1 MDAKELKFLLK
12 LLSFPNYRSSLSQ
25 IQPTPKMRSPERNS
39 ICRELR
45 DRELVGC
52 REQIKNLTIAPPG
65 KSLLKIDSTQLPV
78 TPEEIKVL
86 QASSQGTISPGKVGI
101 PAANRETVIQG
112 LANRGFI
119 NIETEIKEVWLTER
133 GQQFLVEEYQSNSS
147 SANITLKML
156 TDYLRLMRK
165 VQGNSAY
172 IPTPTQ
178 AMSSAVPAGDIAAEK
193 SLGQPSDAQIL
204 QMIRD
209 LDLQLGTDNYLPI
222 FHLWEKLKSSMSKD
236 EFDRA
241 LYRLQREDKIELS
254 SLQEGMNYTP
264 EQIAAGI
271 RMELGGYLFFIMVN

>member
-12 LLSFPNYRSSLSQ
+12 LLSFPNYRSPLSQ
-25 IQPTPKMRSPERNS
+25 IQPTPKMRSLERNS

-45 DRELVGC
+45 DRELVAC

-101 PAANRETVIQG
+101 PAANRETVIEG

-119 NIETEIKEVWLTER
+119 KTEKEIKEVWLTPR
-133 GQQFLVEEYQSNSS
+133 GEQFLVEEYQSNSS

-172 IPTPTQ
+172 IATPTQ
-178 AMSSAVPAGDIAAEK
+178 AISSVVASGDITAEK
-193 SLGQPSDAQIL
+193 SVGKPIDAQIL
-204 QMIRD
+204 QIIGD
-209 LDLQLGTDNYLPI
+209 LDRQLGTDNYLPM

-241 LYRLQREDKIELS
+241 LYRLQRENKIELS
-254 SLQEGMNYTP
+254 SLQEGTNYTP
-264 EQIAAGI
+264 EQIADGI
-271 RMELGGYLFFIMVN
+271 RLELGGYLFFIIVN

>member
-12 LLSFPNYRSSLSQ
+12 LLGFPNYRAPLSQ
-25 IQPTPKMRSPERNS
+25 IQPTPKMRSLERNS

-45 DRELVGC
+45 DRDLVAC

-86 QASSQGTISPGKVGI
+86 QASSQGSITPGKVGI

-112 LANRGFI
+112 LGHRGFI
-119 NIETEIKEVWLTER
+119 HIETEIKEVWLTER

-165 VQGNSAY
+165 FQGNSAY
-172 IPTPTQ
+172 IATPKQ
-178 AMSSAVPAGDIAAEK
+178 EISSVVASGDITAEK
-193 SLGQPSDAQIL
+193 SLGQPSDAKIL
-204 QMIRD
+204 QIIRD
-209 LDLQLGTDNYLPI
+209 LDMQLGTENYLPI
-222 FHLWEKLKSSMSKD
+222 FHLWEKLEASMSKD

-271 RMELGGYLFFIMVN
+271 RLELGGYLFFIMVN

>member
-12 LLSFPNYRSSLSQ
+12 LLSFANYRAPLSQ

-45 DRELVGC
+45 DRDLVAC

-65 KSLLKIDSTQLPV
+65 KSLLKIDPTNLPV

-86 QASSQGTISPGKVGI
+86 QASSKGTISPGKVGL
-101 PAANRETVIQG
+101 PAANRETVIEG

-119 NIETEIKEVWLTER
+119 AVEKEIKEVWLTPR
-133 GQQFLVEEYQSNSS
+133 GEQFLVEEYQSNSS

-165 VQGNSAY
+165 FPVNSAY
-172 IPTPTQ
+172 IATPNQ
-178 AMSSAVPAGDIAAEK
+178 AISSTVAAADITAEK
-193 SLGQPSDAQIL
+193 SLGKPSDTQIL
-204 QMIRD
+204 QMIGD
-209 LDLQLGTDNYLPI
+209 LDRKLGTENYLPI
-222 FHLWEKLKSSMSKD
+222 FHLWEKLKASMSKD

-254 SLQEGMNYTP
+254 SLQEGMNYTS

-271 RMELGGYLFFIMVN
+271 HLELGGYLFFIILN

>member
-12 LLSFPNYRSSLSQ
+12 LLSFPNYRSPLTQ
-25 IQPTPKMRSPERNS
+25 IQPTPKMRSLERNS

-45 DRELVGC
+45 DRELVAC

-65 KSLLKIDSTQLPV
+65 KSLLKIDSTNLPV

-86 QASSQGTISPGKVGI
+86 QASSQGKISPGKVGI

-119 NIETEIKEVWLTER
+119 IIETEIKEVWLTER

-165 VQGNSAY
+165 FQGNSAY
-172 IPTPTQ
+172 IDTPTQ
-178 AMSSAVPAGDIAAEK
+178 AMSSAVTSGDITAEK
-193 SLGQPSDAQIL
+193 SVGKPSDAQIL
-204 QMIRD
+204 QIIGD
-209 LDLQLGTDNYLPI
+209 LDRQLGTDNYLPI

>member
-1 MDAKELKFLLK
+1 MDAKKLKFLLK
-12 LLSFPNYRSSLSQ
+12 LLSFANYRAPLSQ

-45 DRELVGC
+45 DRELVAC
-52 REQIKNLTIAPPG
+52 REQIKHLTIAPPG
-65 KSLLKIDSTQLPV
+65 KSLLKIDSTNLPV

-86 QASSQGTISPGKVGI
+86 QASSKGTISPGKVGL

-133 GQQFLVEEYQSNSS
+133 GQQFLVEEYQSNST

-172 IPTPTQ
+172 ITTPTQ
-178 AMSSAVPAGDIAAEK
+178 AMSSAVASGDITTEK
-193 SLGQPSDAQIL
+193 SLGKPSDAQIW

-209 LDLQLGTDNYLPI
+209 LDRELGTENYLPI
-222 FHLWEKLKSSMSKD
+222 FHLWEKLKASMSKD

-271 RMELGGYLFFIMVN
+271 RLELGGSLFFIMVN

>member
-12 LLSFPNYRSSLSQ
+12 LLSFPNYRAPLSQ

-45 DRELVGC
+45 DRELVAC

-65 KSLLKIDSTQLPV
+65 KSLLKIDSTNLPV

-86 QASSQGTISPGKVGI
+86 QASSQGSITPGKINI
-101 PAANRETVIQG
+101 PSQERETVIEG

-119 NIETEIKEVWLTER
+119 KTEKEIKEVWLTPR

-172 IPTPTQ
+172 IATPNQ
-178 AMSSAVPAGDIAAEK
+178 AISSAVPAADITAEK
-193 SLGQPSDAQIL
+193 SLGKPSDTEIL
-204 QMIRD
+204 QIISD
-209 LDLQLGTDNYLPI
+209 LDRQLGTENYLPI
-222 FHLWEKLKSSMSKD
+222 FHLWEKLKASMSKD

-254 SLQEGMNYTP
+254 SLQEGMNYTS

-271 RMELGGYLFFIMVN
+271 RLELGGYLFFIMVN